1 MQESLLGQG
10 LDLMVYGMG
19 TVFVFLAVLILVT
32 FAMSKLVVRF
42 FPEAPA
48 QVKTIKSTS
57 RKPSSAVDPRTLQVI
72 RAAIQQHRAR
82 RSR

>member
-1 MQESLLGQG
+1 MQESLLSQG

-19 TVFVFLAVLILVT
+19 SVFVFLALLILVT
-32 FAMSKLVVRF
+32 TVISKLVVRF
-42 FPEAPA
+42 FPETPAP
-48 QVKTIKSTS
+48 VKAMKSTI
-57 RKPSSAVDPRTLQVI
+57 RKPADAVDPRTLQVI

>member
-1 MQESLLGQG
+1 MQESLLSQG

-19 TVFVFLAVLILVT
+19 TVFVFLAVLIVVT
-32 FAMSKLVVRF
+32 TTMSKLVVRF

-48 QVKTIKSTS
+48 PVKVGNSAS
-57 RKPSSAVDPRTLQVI
+57 RPISSDVDSRTLKVI

-82 RSR
+82 RSQ